1 MLYAA
6 GLDFVGSA
14 DMLIAAAMGVILCV
28 YSGGPVCYLT
38 SSV

>member
-1 MLYAA
+1 MLHAA
-6 GLDFVGSA
+6 GLDFKGSA
-14 DMLIAAAMGVILCV
+14 DMLIAAAVGV